1 MGKKRM
7 SSRQRE
13 GVSKRKKGIQYY
25 QEESNTVEN
34 ETWQETGSIDS
45 SEKEKEELAIDSS
58 EKERESFKKEE
69 LDGAGIS
76 NGVVVLD
83 AKLDKLSEEMKAMK
97 KELEEKIDA
106 GFKALKDEM
115 DAGFKALREE
125 MAARNELQKGSI
137 PKSFKA
143 VARYASVPV
152 QEHTPEIKA
161 ILKEVT
167 KSTSSEEDN
176 SVTKTSSSSDDI
188 SSSSSEKN
196 KKEAGSFEEA
206 EDVIVL
212 APRYIDGSA
221 ASGIFANETVNHRK
235 TKNVLIECSRSFQ
248 GQSFAN
254 AAGVVGLAYHGTVFA
269 GKPGGSEEDDGWL
282 VSFVHNEETNVSQVH
297 IIDAKKRE
305 SEPVAKIAGNYR
317 GFHMVS
323 MEFLCQ
329 SPLILSNVSLFISI
343 YNLAIILAG
352 ISLSLL
358 SRFDKHLQ
366 KEKESNRHVNAH
378 VSDNNLLSSGT
389 IHTQNLKRFT
399 LQDLQ
404 HATQNFNLKYVLG
417 EGGFGKVF
425 KGWIDGNSYKPVKV
439 GIDMLVAIKKLK

>member
-1 MGKKRM
+1 M

-188 SSSSSEKN
+188 SSSCSSEKN

-221 ASGIFANETVNHRK
+221 ASGIFANETVTLGLANHRK
-235 TKNVLIECSRSFQ
+235 TKNVLIECSSSFQ

-254 AAGVVGLAYHGTVFA
+254 AAGVVGLNIVTGEVKERNLSGNELSMDFPMINEKYTGLEHKYGYTQVVDYVASSSAGYAKYGGLAKLYLDEPHRPEPLEVIEVGYHKFAENRFCSGTVFA
-269 GKPGGSEEDDGWL
+269 GKPGGSEEDGGWL
-282 VSFVHNEETNVSQVH
+282 VSFVHNEETNISQVH

-329 SPLILSNVSLFISI
+329 SPLILSNVSL
-343 YNLAIILAG
+343 
-352 ISLSLL
+352 
-358 SRFDKHLQ
+358 
-366 KEKESNRHVNAH
+366 
-378 VSDNNLLSSGT
+378 
-389 IHTQNLKRFT
+389 
-399 LQDLQ
+399 
-404 HATQNFNLKYVLG
+404 
-417 EGGFGKVF
+417 
-425 KGWIDGNSYKPVKV
+425 
-439 GIDMLVAIKKLK
+439 